1 MSKQILTLVAFLLTA
16 ALVLSG
22 CGGSSTPT
30 ATPVPAAAQPA
41 APAAAQPAAPAA
53 ASANTNTKLAPSST
67 DTDGDGIPNDAEKVL
82 GTDPNN
88 ADSDGDGQNDLADA
102 KPLFA
107 DNPISESSTTV
118 GFTIDAIA
126 VENNVDASG
135 AGVADHLEMKVS
147 NSTQKDIAGFEIYYT
162 FTDAVTG
169 DQQAYYRKLDGFSLK
184 TGESKSL
191 HLDNDAATDHFSVN
205 PNSVFYANPNLLVV
219 DVTLHAVGY
228 APQTASINKD
238 PIGKEAGGD

>member
-1 MSKQILTLVAFLLTA
+1 MPLLLDRIFRTA
-16 ALVLSG
+16 
-22 CGGSSTPT
+22 
-30 ATPVPAAAQPA
+30 PVQPA
-41 APAAAQPAAPAA
+41 APAT
-53 ASANTNTKLAPSST
+53 TNTKLTITAADS
-67 DTDGDGIPNDAEKVL
+67 DGDGIPNDAEKVL

-147 NSTQKDIAGFEIYYT
+147 NSTQKEISSFDIYYT

-169 DQQAYYRKLDGFSLK
+169 DKQAYYRKLDSFSLK
-184 TGESKSL
+184 AGESKSL
-191 HLDNDAATDHFSVN
+191 HLDNDAAADHFSVN
-205 PNSVFYANPNLLVV
+205 PNSVFYANPNALKVE
-219 DVTLHAVGY
+219 VTLHAAGY
-228 APQTASINKD
+228 APQTTSIDKD